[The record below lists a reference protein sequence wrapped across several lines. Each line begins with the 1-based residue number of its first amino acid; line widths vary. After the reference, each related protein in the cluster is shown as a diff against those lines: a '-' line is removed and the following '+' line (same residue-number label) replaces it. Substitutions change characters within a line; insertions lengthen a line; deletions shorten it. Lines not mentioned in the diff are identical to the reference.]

1 MKNRTRIATAIAAG
15 ITAVAIA
22 GVLAVVALTPHST
35 IHPLKEV
42 PAPAATADAVPST
55 AQLAKLP
62 EAKYDAVIG
71 GLIAVTGVEQLAAK
85 VDTYTL
91 RHDAALYGVDER
103 TPVARLDAQNF
114 LTERT
119 TVLAVKHTGP
129 WTLVLTPAR
138 QALPSKTGGT
148 AAAQTAAWI
157 RSADLTGKRT
167 IDSAITVSVSKQTLT
182 LRDGEQST
190 TFKIGVGTDKTPTP
204 VDVTGYLQARYLDPG
219 QGQALYP
226 IQLTSLHATTT
237 DEPLAGGTGGLIGV
251 HYETETN
258 GKVSHGCIRLP
269 AAAITAVNRL
279 PLGTPINITS

>member
-1 MKNRTRIATAIAAG
+1 MKNRTRIATVIAAG
-15 ITAVAIA
+15 IAAVAIA
-22 GVLAVVALTPHST
+22 GVLAVVALTPPPSVHA
-35 IHPLKEV
+35 LKEV
-42 PAPAATADAVPST
+42 PGPAATADAAPST
-55 AQLAKLP
+55 AELAKLP

-71 GLIAVTGVEQLAAK
+71 GLIAVTGVDQLPAK

-91 RHDAALYGVDER
+91 KYDAALYGVDQR
-103 TPVARLDAQNF
+103 TPVARLGAQNF

-119 TVLAVKHTGP
+119 TVLAVKRVGA

-138 QALPSKTGGT
+138 QTLPSKSDGK

-167 IDSAITVSVSKQTLT
+167 VDAAITVSVSKQTLT
-182 LRDGEQST
+182 IRDGAEST
-190 TFKIGVGTDKTPTP
+190 SFKVGVGMDKTPTP

-226 IQLTSLHATTT
+226 IQLSSLHATTT

-251 HYETETN
+251 HYETETS

-269 AAAITAVNRL
+269 ADAITAVNNL
-279 PLGTPINITS
+279 PLGTPITITS